1 MASPQ
6 EFLAILIPLLIIMDP
21 IGNLPLFLSFT
32 ADNTVAEQRRMAVQA
47 CAASAVVLLIFVLV
61 GDGLLALFGIT
72 IPAFQIA
79 GGFVFFIYAT
89 QMLAL
94 FPSGLKSSVDEE
106 RESLRKH
113 NIALVPLAIPMLAG
127 PGSITAVLVWR
138 QQMNGGESLWP
149 LIVAIIVCCL
159 IVYLA
164 LHFADLLRRLLGVG
178 GIRVV
183 TRLMGL
189 LLAVIAVQ
197 FMVNG
202 VTALFP
208 AG

>member
-1 MASPQ
+1 MGSPQ

-32 ADNTVAEQRRMAVQA
+32 ADNSVAEQRRMAAQA
-47 CAASAVVLLIFVLV
+47 CVASAVVLLIFALV

-106 RESLRKH
+106 REGLRKH

-127 PGSITAVLVWR
+127 PGAITAVLVWR
-138 QQMNGGESLWP
+138 QQMNDGEQIWP
-149 LIVAIIVCCL
+149 LVAAIFISCL
-159 IVYLA
+159 VVYLA

-208 AG
+208 GS

>member
-1 MASPQ
+1 
-6 EFLAILIPLLIIMDP
+6 
-21 IGNLPLFLSFT
+21 
-32 ADNTVAEQRRMAVQA
+32 
-47 CAASAVVLLIFVLV
+47 
-61 GDGLLALFGIT
+61 
-72 IPAFQIA
+72 
-79 GGFVFFIYAT
+79 
-89 QMLAL
+89 
-94 FPSGLKSSVDEE
+94 
-106 RESLRKH
+106 
-113 NIALVPLAIPMLAG
+113 LVPLAIPMLAG
-127 PGSITAVLVWR
+127 PGAITAVLVWR
-138 QQMNGGESLWP
+138 QQMNDGEQMWP
-149 LIVAIIVCCL
+149 LVVAIFICCL

-208 AG
+208 GG

>member
-1 MASPQ
+1 MGSPQ

-32 ADNTVAEQRRMAVQA
+32 ADNSVAEQRRMAAQA
-47 CAASAVVLLIFVLV
+47 CVASAVVLLIFALV

-106 RESLRKH
+106 REGLRKH

-127 PGSITAVLVWR
+127 PGAITAVLVWR
-138 QQMNGGESLWP
+138 QQMNDGEQIWP
-149 LIVAIIVCCL
+149 LVVAIFISCL
-159 IVYLA
+159 VVYLA

-208 AG
+208 GS

>member
-1 MASPQ
+1 MGLQ
-6 EFLAILIPLLIIMDP
+6 EFLAILVPLLIIMDP

-32 ADNTVAEQRRMAVQA
+32 ADNTQAEQRRMAAQA
-47 CAASAVVLLIFVLV
+47 CVASAIVLLIFALV

-106 RESLRKH
+106 REGLRKH

-138 QQMNGGESLWP
+138 QQMTDGEQMGYLT
-149 LIVAIIVCCL
+149 VAILLCCL
-159 IVYLA
+159 LVYAA

-208 AG
+208 GG

>member
-1 MASPQ
+1 MGSLP
-6 EFLAILIPLLIIMDP
+6 EFLAILVPLLIIMDP

-32 ADNTVAEQRRMAVQA
+32 ADNSIAEQRRMAAQA
-47 CAASAVVLLIFVLV
+47 CLASAVLLLIFAFV

-106 RESLRKH
+106 REGVRKQ
-113 NIALVPLAIPMLAG
+113 NIALVPLAVPMLAG
-127 PGSITAVLVWR
+127 PGAITAVLVWR
-138 QQMNGGESLWP
+138 QQMTSGDQAWP
-149 LIVAIIVCCL
+149 LVAAIFTACL
-159 IVYLA
+159 IVYVA
-164 LHFADLLRRLLGVG
+164 LHFAGLLRRVLGVG
-178 GIRVV
+178 GIRVI

-189 LLAVIAVQ
+189 LLTVIAVQ

-202 VTALFP
+202 VTALYP
-208 AG
+208 PG

>member
-1 MASPQ
+1 MESPQ

-32 ADNTVAEQRRMAVQA
+32 ADNSVAEQRRMAAQA
-47 CAASAVVLLIFVLV
+47 CVASAVVLLIFALV

-106 RESLRKH
+106 REGLRKH

-127 PGSITAVLVWR
+127 PGAITAVLVWR
-138 QQMNGGESLWP
+138 QQMNDGEQIWP
-149 LIVAIIVCCL
+149 LVVAIFISCL
-159 IVYLA
+159 VVYLA

-208 AG
+208 GS